1 MAIKSK
7 KEKTSSRDRVKHRIR
22 KRVTGSEARPRLTVF
37 KSVQHTYAQLVDDI
51 SGTTLAS
58 ASTLEKEVA
67 DRIGSIKVEDA
78 ASKAKSKKSVAAARA
93 VGLVLAERCKSKN
106 ISAVVF
112 DRNGFVYHGRIQA
125 VADGA
130 REGGLQF

>member
-7 KEKTSSRDRVKHRIR
+7 KVKTSARERAKHRIR
-22 KRVTGSEARPRLTVF
+22 RRITGTAERPRLTVF

-51 SGTTLAS
+51 TGLTLAA
-58 ASTLEKEVA
+58 ASTLEKEVSE
-67 DRIGSIKVEDA
+67 RISSINVEEA

-93 VGLVLAERCKSKN
+93 VGLVLAERCKSKK
-106 ISAVVF
+106 ISQVVF

-125 VADGA
+125 IAEGA